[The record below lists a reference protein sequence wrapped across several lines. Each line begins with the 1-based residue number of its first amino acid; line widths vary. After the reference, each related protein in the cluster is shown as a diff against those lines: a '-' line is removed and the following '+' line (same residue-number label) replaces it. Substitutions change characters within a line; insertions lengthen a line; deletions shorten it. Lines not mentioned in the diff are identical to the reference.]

1 MGRQGFFDRVRSWF
15 GRQGDAGGATGPST
29 RRCSLEPV
37 TADAQAAFER
47 TGAATVATATTLSV
61 SEELDPFAEERSSAA
76 LSPAADGMA
85 RPPAP
90 THLDPLDPTWMQSL
104 EELPRRIAES
114 AIEAAGSARALHQIA
129 SELGG
134 HRQTSR
140 VVMDA
145 VRRLPDLAANQA
157 ELTRGVIK
165 ALDREAL
172 LLEALYD
179 GLTGMRASFRTVEE
193 SSRRHVMALA
203 QLETSH
209 RQVLLEYQGMLVRTH
224 RKLAWLAF
232 GGVVLGAAALGGV
245 AYAIVTVFAR

>member
-15 GRQGDAGGATGPST
+15 GHQGHRGGATGPSAK
-29 RRCSLEPV
+29 RCALEPV
-37 TADAQAAFER
+37 TADAQSAFER
-47 TGAATVATATTLSV
+47 TGAATVATATMLSV
-61 SEELDPFAEERSSAA
+61 SEELDPFAEERCPAA

-90 THLDPLDPTWMQSL
+90 GHLDPLDPTWMQSL

-114 AIEAAGSARALHQIA
+114 AVEAAGSARALHQIA

-157 ELTRGVIK
+157 ELTRDVIK
-165 ALDREAL
+165 ALERETL

-179 GLTGMRASFRTVEE
+179 GLTGMRASFRTVDE
-193 SSRRHVMALA
+193 SSRRHVMAIA

-209 RQVLLEYQGMLVRTH
+209 RQLLLEYQGMLIKAH
-224 RKLAWLAF
+224 RKVAWMAF
-232 GGVVLGAAALGGV
+232 GGIVLGAGALGGV
-245 AYAIVTVFAR
+245 AYAIGMMLTR